1 MNVELSVG
9 FLCFLKK
16 CSFFSSF
23 RALINII
30 WFVCSLCA
38 IQTKATANR
47 RWCARAPSNV
57 NRTLCG
63 THSSAVRNA
72 RAATTPRYAVI
83 LLHLVVHPHRL
94 CCVASRRVCRW
105 AARYHRRASDRVQ
118 WPACQTIRSRGMLV
132 VACSSIYVL
141 NVLCFR
147 SNVFVLSTQQSCELE
162 FTFPYWVLIA
172 AAAVLM
178 IVLIC
183 TCFVSCFVFCVCQ
196 QFFLKRFSNFFVC
209 FVEIDML

>member
-1 MNVELSVG
+1 MCVVCVRSRRRLRRTDAGAHEHRRMSTALCVALTARLSAMHERRLHQG
-9 FLCFLKK
+9 TP
-16 CSFFSSF
+16 SFSS
-23 RALINII
+23 
-30 WFVCSLCA
+30 
-38 IQTKATANR
+38 
-47 RWCARAPSNV
+47 
-57 NRTLCG
+57 
-63 THSSAVRNA
+63 
-72 RAATTPRYAVI
+72 
-83 LLHLVVHPHRL
+83 HLVVHHRL